1 MIERPSPNREPR
13 RGGRAPDLVILHY
26 TGMRTAEAALTRLCD
41 PRARVS
47 AHYLIDEAGTLYR
60 LVDEA
65 ERAWHAGLSA
75 WEGESDVNSRSI
87 GIELHNPGHEFG
99 YRAFPEAQIARLIAL
114 LREIVPRHDI
124 RPWHILGH
132 SDVAPGRKQDPGELF
147 PWQRLAEAGLG
158 LWPRPDPT
166 APAWSSI
173 ATVQEMLHRFGYEV
187 PRHGQEDAATRT
199 VVAAFQRHWRPHR
212 IDGVADRETVAI
224 LRGLLLEK
232 PACAPARTGSPTSC
246 KGDPG

>member
-13 RGGRAPDLVILHY
+13 RGGRAPDLVVLHY
-26 TGMRTAEAALTRLCD
+26 TGMKTAEAALARLCD
-41 PRARVS
+41 PAARVS
-47 AHYLIDEAGTLYR
+47 AHYLIDEAGMLYR
-60 LVDEA
+60 LVDES
-65 ERAWHAGLSA
+65 ERAWHAGHSA

-99 YRAFPEAQIARLIAL
+99 YRPFPEAQIARLIAL
-114 LREIVPRHDI
+114 LREIVPRHGI

-132 SDVAPGRKQDPGELF
+132 SDVAPRRKADPGELF
-147 PWQRLAEAGLG
+147 PWRRLAEAGLG
-158 LWPRPDPT
+158 LWPEPDPT
-166 APAWSSI
+166 TPARPSI
-173 ATVQEMLHRFGYEV
+173 ATVQEMLQRFGYEV
-187 PRHGQEDAATRT
+187 PRHGRADKATRAVLT
-199 VVAAFQRHWRPHR
+199 AFQRHWRPHR

-232 PACAPARTGSPTSC
+232 PACASARTGSPTSC